1 MQQEPVQFNT
11 PEPFKQD
18 EMSASNSIEKSEEI
32 FQTGGN
38 KNSEIK
44 STLWQSLNDRTTTK
58 RPIAKPLTTK
68 TPSIKMATERMD
80 LDYSD
85 VNYYIQNNP
94 QNVFRPNLVPSIP
107 DPAGNNLNSFF
118 PHLTPD
124 ITSRNI
130 QEIPSP
136 KINGGKLMSPFL
148 EPPGPRKMPTMV
160 PKLPTVKW
168 ANPNGFVPSMNQ
180 GRNKISLG
188 NKDKVSVV
196 VTPMSKQPNVIPMG
210 NRPTTTTRRTTAK
223 PYATDFPDLS
233 PEKFTA
239 QQIIRQQILNRQ
251 KQNSAGSMVPHP
263 WVWMICKP
271 NHLSNFG

>member
-32 FQTGGN
+32 FQTGSN

-94 QNVFRPNLVPSIP
+94 QNVFRPN
-107 DPAGNNLNSFF
+107 
-118 PHLTPD
+118 
-124 ITSRNI
+124 
-130 QEIPSP
+130 
-136 KINGGKLMSPFL
+136 
-148 EPPGPRKMPTMV
+148 
-160 PKLPTVKW
+160 
-168 ANPNGFVPSMNQ
+168 
-180 GRNKISLG
+180 
-188 NKDKVSVV
+188 
-196 VTPMSKQPNVIPMG
+196 
-210 NRPTTTTRRTTAK
+210 
-223 PYATDFPDLS
+223 
-233 PEKFTA
+233 
-239 QQIIRQQILNRQ
+239 
-251 KQNSAGSMVPHP
+251 
-263 WVWMICKP
+263 
-271 NHLSNFG
+271 

>member
-32 FQTGGN
+32 FQTGSN

-130 QEIPSP
+130 QEDMHMILGQNT
-136 KINGGKLMSPFL
+136 KIL
-148 EPPGPRKMPTMV
+148 TM
-160 PKLPTVKW
+160 
-168 ANPNGFVPSMNQ
+168 
-180 GRNKISLG
+180 
-188 NKDKVSVV
+188 
-196 VTPMSKQPNVIPMG
+196 
-210 NRPTTTTRRTTAK
+210 
-223 PYATDFPDLS
+223 
-233 PEKFTA
+233 
-239 QQIIRQQILNRQ
+239 
-251 KQNSAGSMVPHP
+251 
-263 WVWMICKP
+263 
-271 NHLSNFG
+271 